1 MYTETSNLNQ
11 FSPELLS
18 LMIECIDDKIKE
30 VNSLI
35 DRRESMIDNSED
47 ISEGLEAT
55 LRFQIGNKNKKLD
68 DLYGLRVAFMNA
80 HQLVNIREKVN
91 QN

>member
-35 DRRESMIDNSED
+35 EGRTDIIDESTD
-47 ISEGLEAT
+47 ISERLET
-55 LRFQIGNKNKKLD
+55 ELRFQISNKIKKLD
-68 DLYGLRVAFMNA
+68 DLYSLRVAIMNA
-80 HQLVNIREKVN
+80 HQLVNIREKIN